1 MSLHIVLGHGID
13 FQQHGVVQPLDH
25 FLIGKDL
32 IVQLFQLCNLCS
44 MDVTVSSLSWGKTI
58 FLALWNLLPVA
69 AVWVTYALA
78 RSGFLPE
85 ELQYKKRRS

>member
-1 MSLHIVLGHGID
+1 MLGLTLCLAKAGVLPEHWYRWYKL
-13 FQQHGVVQPLDH
+13 LDAP
-25 FLIGKDL
+25 FL
-32 IVQLFQLCNLCS
+32 QLCNLCS
-44 MDVTVSSLSWGKTI
+44 MDVTISSLSWGKTI

-85 ELQYKKRRS
+85 KLQYKKRRS